1 MCLNSRYQLFLNAF
15 IREGIQIC
23 GAMSMFPKCKHE
35 LAALEKRNLQNE
47 SGQPDVSKRIGIAKG
62 KLKAPDDIDANGE
75 EAAAM
80 LMEGDL

>member
-1 MCLNSRYQLFLNAF
+1 
-15 IREGIQIC
+15 
-23 GAMSMFPKCKHE
+23 MSMFPGCGQE
-35 LAALEKRNLQNE
+35 LADLEKRNLQNE

-80 LMEGDL
+80 LMEGEVYPMSRTNEFMHIETAKESR